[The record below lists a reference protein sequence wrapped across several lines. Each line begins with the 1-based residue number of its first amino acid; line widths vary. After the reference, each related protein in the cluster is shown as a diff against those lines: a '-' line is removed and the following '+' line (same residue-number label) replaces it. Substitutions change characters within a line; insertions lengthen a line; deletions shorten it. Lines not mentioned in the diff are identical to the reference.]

1 MVITVPG
8 NILVAGEYA
17 VLENGGLGFGLAV
30 DRRVKIVRKDSDTL
44 SITTKFGGQEVVYT
58 GKAKQ
63 LPLFDAVIKSA
74 QRTLRILGMVHP
86 KFSAKIHIDSSALF
100 AENGDKLGLGSSAAV
115 AVGLAYA
122 LLKGQVSEERLLQT
136 VFNTALFAH
145 SDFQGGKGSGYD
157 VAVSTFGGCGLFN
170 GGETPVWV
178 ASQPYSFYEKFLIVR
193 GEQPVKSVGSL
204 DKYNRWKE
212 QNIENGTEFLIKS
225 NKIVRHLYKCATYQ
239 DFIEWLH
246 VARSN
251 GKSLGAKIG
260 VESCELSLCDK
271 LSELETKGVYGKP
284 SGAGSE
290 IAVAFS
296 KENSYLEDVAYLGEV
311 VNISKEGVLCQK

>member
-30 DRRVKIVRKDSDTL
+30 DRRVKIITGPSSELK
-44 SITTKFGGQEVVYT
+44 ITTKFDSQEIVYT
-58 GKAKQ
+58 GKKKQ
-63 LPLFDAVIKSA
+63 FPLFDTVIKSA
-74 QRTLRILGMVHP
+74 QRTLLILGMVHP
-86 KFSAKIHIDSSALF
+86 KFPVEIHLDSSALF

-145 SDFQGGKGSGYD
+145 IDFQGGKGSGYD

-170 GGETPVWV
+170 GGQTPVWV
-178 ASQPYSFYEKFLIVR
+178 ASQPYPFYEKFLLVR
-193 GEQPVKSVGSL
+193 GDAPVKSVGSV
-204 DKYNRWKE
+204 DKYFKWKE
-212 QNIENGTEFLIKS
+212 QNNENATEFLIRS
-225 NKIVRHLYKCATYQ
+225 NKIVRHIYKCATYQ

-246 VARSN
+246 VARST
-251 GKSLGAKIG
+251 GKSLGVKIG
-260 VESCELSLCDK
+260 VSSCGVSLCDQLGK
-271 LSELETKGVYGKP
+271 LEKMHVYGKP

-290 IAVAFS
+290 IGIAFS
-296 KENSYLEDVAYLGEV
+296 DNNSYLEDVKHLGEI
-311 VNISKEGVLCQK
+311 VNISKEGVICQK